1 MNKLIFA
8 AIITTIVYGCDNK
21 DKKTGAVTE
30 KPGIKTDSKLVTDSS
45 WGLINKNTDFAGLQ
59 NIYGNPNVKDERICG
74 PECIDSLDVTIIFP
88 GKDNE
93 FIVYWEDSLYH
104 KKIGLIRCYAD
115 DAPYHTTKG
124 IKMGTTLSELL
135 SINGK
140 PIAFFG
146 FGWDYG
152 GSVISLNHGVLEET
166 NIRFTLDL
174 TESGDD
180 NSLSGDTELNSEM
193 PAVKKVQD
201 KIRVSELLLPL
212 NR

>member
-1 MNKLIFA
+1 
-8 AIITTIVYGCDNK
+8 
-21 DKKTGAVTE
+21 
-30 KPGIKTDSKLVTDSS
+30 
-45 WGLINKNTDFAGLQ
+45 
-59 NIYGNPNVKDERICG
+59 
-74 PECIDSLDVTIIFP
+74 
-88 GKDNE
+88 
-93 FIVYWEDSLYH
+93 
-104 KKIGLIRCYAD
+104 
-115 DAPYHTTKG
+115 
-124 IKMGTTLSELL
+124 MGTTLSELL

-166 NIRFTLDL
+166 NVRFTLDL